1 MAPPCAAPD
10 FHPRQP
16 GVRLPEGACDAHAHV
31 IGPLARYP
39 LSAARV
45 YTPFDCVAKDYLHML
60 SRTGLQRAVLVQ
72 PSIYGADNRLLL
84 DTLALD
90 PKRLRGVAVAHEGV
104 TPEELA
110 HWHKAGVRGL
120 RVNLVDRHD
129 AGGALPMAMLH
140 ALAERIA
147 PMGWHL
153 ELLAHVDAYPQDLM
167 ALQTL
172 AVPVVFGHL
181 GYPTIGRNV
190 ADVGFQALL
199 QLMAR
204 GRAWVKLTGPY
215 RLTREPLPYAPCDEW
230 VSALLAAAPE
240 RLVWGSDW
248 PHVMLKGAM
257 PNDADLVDLI
267 ARWLPDPIQRH
278 QVLVENPAVLYDFP
292 IHEQARACF
301 FQP

>member
-1 MAPPCAAPD
+1 
-10 FHPRQP
+10 
-16 GVRLPEGACDAHAHV
+16 
-31 IGPLARYP
+31 
-39 LSAARV
+39 
-45 YTPFDCVAKDYLHML
+45 ML

-215 RLTREPLPYAPCDEW
+215 RLTRAPLPYAPCDEW